1 MKNRETHLRRLLI
14 DMKPL
19 QINALEQLF
28 TAEVEQLWRDLL

>member
-1 MKNRETHLRRLLI
+1 LRRLLI
-14 DMKPL
+14 DMKAL